1 MAFLFSLI
9 AIGYILA
16 KLDVIPKNTESVL
29 SKLENFIFM
38 PALVMGTFIKNFT
51 LDNIKNYSTLLLGS
65 VVVELAVIA
74 LSMIVVRLC
83 TNDKYIQNIYLYG
96 LSFANFGFMGI
107 AVVNALFAE
116 VAFEYILFTIVLWVG
131 IYAWGAPV
139 LLMGSVGE
147 KVTIKARLKNFV
159 NPMFIGMAIGMI
171 IGITNIPVPSF
182 IGTLVDSLG
191 ACMSP
196 LAMLLTGMTVA
207 RSPIVEIISKKSIYA
222 ITAVRLIL
230 YPAIFLVIAYF
241 VPMSRPFLICALC
254 SLAMPLGLNT
264 IVIPAAYGKDTK
276 VASGMALISH
286 LAACI
291 TIPIVFACLD
301 LVL

>member
-9 AIGYILA
+9 AIGFILA

-51 LDNIKNYSTLLLGS
+51 FNNIKNYSSLLFGS
-65 VVVELAVIA
+65 IVVLLAAIA
-74 LSMIVVRLC
+74 VSMLAVRLC
-83 TNDKYIQNIYLYG
+83 TNDKYLQNIYLYG
-96 LSFANFGFMGI
+96 LCFSNFGFMGI
-107 AVVNALFAE
+107 AVVNALFPSIS
-116 VAFEYILFTIVLWVG
+116 FEYILFTIVLWIG

-147 KVTIKARLKNFV
+147 KVSFVQRLKNFA
-159 NPMFIGMAIGMI
+159 NPMFIGMAIGML
-171 IGITNIPVPSF
+171 IGLVNIPVPGF
-182 IGTLVDSLG
+182 IGNLVDSLG

-207 RSPIVEIISKKSIYA
+207 RSKLGEILKIKSIYVISA
-222 ITAVRLIL
+222 IRLII
-230 YPAIFLVIAYF
+230 YPGIFLVLAYF
-241 VPMSRPFLICALC
+241 LPMSRTFVICTLC

-276 VASGMALISH
+276 VASGMALVSH
-286 LAACI
+286 LLSCL
-291 TIPIVFACLD
+291 TIPLIFACLEYI
-301 LVL
+301 